1 MSFNLHGIG
10 ISSGIAIGNAHLLS
24 HAYSEVVQYEIS
36 ADAVEYE
43 RERFETAVEKARR
56 ELCDLQTK
64 IPIGSP
70 SEFREFIKLHQM
82 ILDDPILTDAPK
94 KKIEELLCNAEW
106 ALKIQLEK
114 LLEKFLAIKDL
125 YLRERQKDIIQV
137 AERIFKILEGAGN
150 KIPDSYSH
158 KNIIVVAHDISPTE
172 VIQFRERDFAGFITD
187 VGGTTSHTAII
198 ARSLNVPSVVALH
211 DARRLIKEGE
221 QLIVDGSNGIVMASP
236 SKNIFREYHQKKND
250 IEKKQKVLKKIKNE
264 PCISKDG
271 KKIDLLA
278 NIEMPSDTLQA
289 KENGAEGI
297 GLFRTEFLY
306 LGRGDLPTEEEQFL
320 TYKNAAI
327 DLNGHP
333 IIIRTFDLGADK
345 HTEQLSRP
353 VAPNPALGLRAIRL
367 CLAEPDMFRDQIR
380 AILRA
385 SIYGN
390 IKILIPMLI
399 NTGEIN
405 QTLNAINLAKLSL
418 REECTAFDED
428 IKIGAMIEVP
438 AAAIAFDEF
447 AKQFDFFSVGTN
459 DLIQYTL
466 AVDRTDDSVSHL
478 YDPLHPAV
486 LELLNRIIL
495 KANLYTKPVGLCGE
509 MAGDIRLTKI
519 LLGLGLKNLSMHPG
533 NLLRVKNIVMHTNIS
548 EIEPKI
554 KKLMAPDISTDER
567 QKIIT
572 LLTDDGNMT

>member
-1 MSFNLHGIG
+1 
-10 ISSGIAIGNAHLLS
+10 
-24 HAYSEVVQYEIS
+24 
-36 ADAVEYE
+36 
-43 RERFETAVEKARR
+43 
-56 ELCDLQTK
+56 
-64 IPIGSP
+64 
-70 SEFREFIKLHQM
+70 
-82 ILDDPILTDAPK
+82 
-94 KKIEELLCNAEW
+94 
-106 ALKIQLEK
+106 
-114 LLEKFLAIKDL
+114 
-125 YLRERQKDIIQV
+125 
-137 AERIFKILEGAGN
+137 
-150 KIPDSYSH
+150 
-158 KNIIVVAHDISPTE
+158 
-172 VIQFRERDFAGFITD
+172 
-187 VGGTTSHTAII
+187 
-198 ARSLNVPSVVALH
+198 VPSVVALH

-221 QLIVDGSNGIVMASP
+221 QLIVDGTNGIVMASP
-236 SKNIFREYHQKKND
+236 DKKVLSEYRQKKKN
-250 IEKKQKVLKKIKNE
+250 IEKKQNVLKKIKNE
-264 PCISKDG
+264 PCITKDG
-271 KKIDLLA
+271 RKIDLLA

-306 LGRGDLPTEEEQFL
+306 LGRGDLPTEEEQYL

-327 DLNGHP
+327 NLNGGP

-367 CLAEPDMFRDQIR
+367 CLAEPEMFRDQIR

-385 SIYGN
+385 SMYGN
-390 IKILIPMLI
+390 IKILVPMLM
-399 NTGEIN
+399 NKGEIN
-405 QTLNAINLAKLSL
+405 QTLSAIKLAKLSL
-418 REECTAFDED
+418 REEGTAFDED

-486 LELLNRIIL
+486 LELLHRVIL
-495 KANLYTKPVGLCGE
+495 KANFYAKPLGLCGE

-533 NLLRVKNIVMHTNIS
+533 NLLQVKNIVIHTNIS

-572 LLTDDGNMT
+572 SLTGDRNMT